1 MVTATQL
8 SSYLYCPRKLFMT
21 TVLSLESPP
30 KEELVKGKIW
40 HETFELI
47 NTGEEAIV
55 SSISEKKS
63 YPELFDI
70 YRKYYSKYLRN
81 AIIKN
86 KSGLKEFNLSM
97 IELFKDY
104 WPGFENE
111 AKNRALNL
119 SNFMNK
125 HEVYGQE
132 LWKILTPK
140 ILSEQYYKS
149 EKLNLSGVIDVIE
162 IHNTLQD
169 DKKIYLPI
177 ELKTGKVPSK
187 GMWDGHRV
195 QLAAYIMLLEDKG
208 YESTEGVLQYKDADD
223 RRVLQMNSLLRDEV
237 LDLIRAVNK
246 LISDFTLPDYVDNR
260 NKCKTCPFKETC
272 YNSSEMKT
280 LLDQAKLKKESVKTS
295 IKTETELKITLKQAQ
310 N

>member
-8 SSYLYCPRKLFMT
+8 SSYFYCPRKLFMT
-21 TVLSLESPP
+21 SVLSMESPP

-47 NTGEEAIV
+47 NTGEQAIV
-55 SSISEKKS
+55 SSIAEKKP

-97 IELFKDY
+97 IDLFKDY

-119 SNFMNK
+119 WNFMNK
-125 HEVYGQE
+125 HEVYGE
-132 LWKILTPK
+132 KLWKILTPK

-162 IHNTLQD
+162 VHD
-169 DKKIYLPI
+169 VGHEERKIYLPI
-177 ELKTGKVPSK
+177 ELKTGKVPSS

-208 YESTEGVLQYKDADD
+208 HESTEGVLQYKDADD
-223 RRVLQMNSLLRDEV
+223 RRILQMNSLLRDEV
-237 LDLIRAVNK
+237 IDLIKAVNK
-246 LISDFTLPDYVDNR
+246 LISDFALPDYVDNR

-272 YNSSEMKT
+272 YDDLEMKK
-280 LLDQAKLKKESVKTS
+280 LLEQAKIKKENSKTGLKSSVELRIVPKT
-295 IKTETELKITLKQAQ
+295 AQ